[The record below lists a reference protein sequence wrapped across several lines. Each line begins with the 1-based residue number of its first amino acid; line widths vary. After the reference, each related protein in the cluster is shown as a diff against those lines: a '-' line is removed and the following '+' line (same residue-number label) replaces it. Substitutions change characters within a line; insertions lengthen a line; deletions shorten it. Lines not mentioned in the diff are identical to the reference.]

1 MRPSS
6 FTSFRG
12 PRRAGGTPPYL
23 QVLPTPAPPYRY
35 DPFRLVLMAEDRLA
49 PSTSGLPPAR
59 LPQVRVASMERRPGP
74 AALRRPHRAGRP
86 AAVARASGIL
96 ADEILAGGPALKAWP
111 GGAARGARAAF
122 ESCLVVAD
130 QAAAERV
137 AAELARHR
145 RIARARGPGAAP
157 PLAIPGAGPADSGA
171 GPADSG
177 AGPAA
182 GDVVIMPG
190 ARTAPVAQRCE
201 TRLVIGPPSG
211 AVIVVPGTAV
221 NRDGDHV
228 LTPETFGRLRRAEDL
243 ARRGAVRAVILS
255 GWNGPAACGLTEAEQ
270 MLRAWSGPDVPL
282 ICDEAAR
289 TTAENA
295 LCAAAII
302 GALGE
307 VREVVVVASWANAPR
322 LRLAF
327 RAALRPHGGRA
338 RLSTVWGSGH
348 GASWR
353 PGLTGL
359 FRLRQHL
366 RAGQAMLRDDAG
378 LAPVAR

>member
-1 MRPSS
+1 M
-6 FTSFRG
+6 
-12 PRRAGGTPPYL
+12 
-23 QVLPTPAPPYRY
+23 
-35 DPFRLVLMAEDRLA
+35 D
-49 PSTSGLPPAR
+49 
-59 LPQVRVASMERRPGP
+59 RRPGP
-74 AALRRPHRAGRP
+74 AALRRPHRARRP
-86 AAVARASGIL
+86 AAGARVRAPGTL
-96 ADEILAGGPALKAWP
+96 ADEILAGEIRADELRAGKLRPGGPARAGSP
-111 GGAARGARAAF
+111 GGAARGTRAAF

-137 AAELARHR
+137 AAELTRHR

-157 PLAIPGAGPADSGA
+157 PLAIPGAAPPPAIPGTGPD
-171 GPADSG
+171 
-177 AGPAA
+177 GPAA

-190 ARTAPVAQRCE
+190 AGTAPVARRCR

-221 NRDGDHV
+221 NRDGVHV
-228 LTPETFGRLRRAEDL
+228 LAPETFGRLRRAEDL

-359 FRLRQHL
+359 FRLRRHL
-366 RAGQAMLRDDAG
+366 LAGRALLDGPSSQR
-378 LAPVAR
+378 

>member
-1 MRPSS
+1 M
-6 FTSFRG
+6 
-12 PRRAGGTPPYL
+12 
-23 QVLPTPAPPYRY
+23 
-35 DPFRLVLMAEDRLA
+35 D
-49 PSTSGLPPAR
+49 
-59 LPQVRVASMERRPGP
+59 RRPGP
-74 AALRRPHRAGRP
+74 AALRRTHQPRPPARAPQVPAPQVPAPQVP
-86 AAVARASGIL
+86 AARVQ
-96 ADEILAGGPALKAWP
+96 
-111 GGAARGARAAF
+111 AAF
-122 ESCLVVAD
+122 QCRLVVPD
-130 QAAAERV
+130 QAAAEQV

-157 PLAIPGAGPADSGA
+157 PLAIPGAGPADSGT

-177 AGPAA
+177 AGPVSPAA

-211 AVIVVPGTAV
+211 AVIVVPGTAM
-221 NRDGDHV
+221 NRDGGHV

-243 ARRGAVRAVILS
+243 ARRGAVRAIILS
-255 GWNGPAACGLTEAEQ
+255 GWNGPAARGLTEAEQ

-302 GALGE
+302 GALGD
-307 VREVVVVASWANAPR
+307 VGEVVVVASWANAPR

-359 FRLRQHL
+359 FRLRRHL
-366 RAGQAMLRDDAG
+366 RAGQAMLRDDGG

>member
-1 MRPSS
+1 
-6 FTSFRG
+6 
-12 PRRAGGTPPYL
+12 
-23 QVLPTPAPPYRY
+23 
-35 DPFRLVLMAEDRLA
+35 
-49 PSTSGLPPAR
+49 
-59 LPQVRVASMERRPGP
+59 
-74 AALRRPHRAGRP
+74 
-86 AAVARASGIL
+86 
-96 ADEILAGGPALKAWP
+96 
-111 GGAARGARAAF
+111 
-122 ESCLVVAD
+122 
-130 QAAAERV
+130 
-137 AAELARHR
+137 
-145 RIARARGPGAAP
+145 
-157 PLAIPGAGPADSGA
+157 
-171 GPADSG
+171 
-177 AGPAA
+177 
-182 GDVVIMPG
+182 MPG

-221 NRDGDHV
+221 NRDGVHV

-255 GWNGPAACGLTEAEQ
+255 GWNGPAACGRTEAEQ

-327 RAALRPHGGRA
+327 RAALRPHGGQA

-366 RAGQAMLRDDAG
+366 RAGQAMLRDDDG